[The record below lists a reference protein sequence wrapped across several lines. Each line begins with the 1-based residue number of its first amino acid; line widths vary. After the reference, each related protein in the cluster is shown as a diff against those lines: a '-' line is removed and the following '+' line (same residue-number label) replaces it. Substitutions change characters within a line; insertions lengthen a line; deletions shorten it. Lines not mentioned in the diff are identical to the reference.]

1 MRTKSL
7 PIMAAVWLGVVMI
20 PLAGCDRDVNAV
32 HADRD
37 AQGNTT
43 VKVDGQQ
50 VDRNFN
56 EANKDFKAAG
66 EQIKDSVNSAGA
78 AIERGAERA
87 QEKIGPVVN
96 EAMDSATITSKVKSK
111 LASDPGI
118 NALYIDVDT
127 DNGHVT
133 LKGKVALAGQR
144 DIAERIARQTEGVTD
159 VTNQIQV
166 IGEPATA
173 APVGQ

>member
-1 MRTKSL
+1 MRTRSL

-32 HADRD
+32 HANRD

-43 VKVDGQQ
+43 VRVDGKQ
-50 VDRNFN
+50 VDQNVN
-56 EANKDFKAAG
+56 QANKDFKAG
-66 EQIKDSVNSAGA
+66 VNSAGA
-78 AIERGAERA
+78 AIERGAEKA

-111 LASDPGI
+111 LAADPGI
-118 NALYIDVDT
+118 NALYVDVDT

-144 DIAERIARQTEGVTD
+144 EIAERIARQTEGVKD

-166 IGEPATA
+166 VGEPASPPPA
-173 APVGQ
+173 GQ

>member
-1 MRTKSL
+1 MKTRSL
-7 PIMAAVWLGVVMI
+7 PILAAVWLGVAMI

-43 VKVDGQQ
+43 VRVDGKQ
-50 VDRNFN
+50 VDQNVA

-66 EQIKDSVNSAGA
+66 EQIKDGVNSAGA
-78 AIERGAERA
+78 AIERGAEKA

-111 LASDPGI
+111 LAADPGI

-127 DNGHVT
+127 DNGRVT

-159 VTNQIQV
+159 VVNEIQV
-166 IGEPATA
+166 IGEPAPA

>member
-1 MRTKSL
+1 MRTRSL
-7 PIMAAVWLGVVMI
+7 PIMAAVWLGVLMI

-43 VKVDGQQ
+43 VHVDGKQ
-50 VDRNFN
+50 VDQNIDQ
-56 EANKDFKAAG
+56 ANKDFKAAG
-66 EQIKDSVNSAGA
+66 EQIKEGASEAGA
-78 AIERGAERA
+78 ALQRGAEKA

-96 EAMDSATITSKVKSK
+96 EVMDNATITSKVKAK
-111 LASDPGI
+111 LATDPAI

-127 DNGHVT
+127 SNGRVT
-133 LKGKVALAGQR
+133 LSGKVALAGQR
-144 DIAERIARQTEGVTD
+144 EAAEKIARRTDGVKD
-159 VTNQIQV
+159 VVNQIQV

-173 APVGQ
+173 PPVGQ

>member
-1 MRTKSL
+1 MRTRSL
-7 PIMAAVWLGVVMI
+7 PIMAAVWLGVLMI

-43 VKVDGQQ
+43 VHVDGKQ
-50 VDRNFN
+50 VDQNVDQ
-56 EANKDFKAAG
+56 ANKDFKAAG
-66 EQIKDSVNSAGA
+66 EQIKDGVNSAGA
-78 AIERGAERA
+78 ALERGAERA

-96 EAMDSATITSKVKSK
+96 EVMDNATITSKVKSR
-111 LASDPGI
+111 LAADPGI

-127 DNGHVT
+127 DNGRVT

-144 DIAERIARQTEGVTD
+144 EIAERIARQTEGVKD
-159 VTNQIQV
+159 VVNQIQV
-166 IGEPATA
+166 AGEPPSPPPA
-173 APVGQ
+173 GQ

>member
-1 MRTKSL
+1 MKTRSL

-43 VKVDGQQ
+43 VHVDGKQ
-50 VDRNFN
+50 VDQNVN

-66 EQIKDSVNSAGA
+66 EQIKDGVNSAGA

-111 LASDPGI
+111 LAADPGI
-118 NALYIDVDT
+118 NALFIDVDT
-127 DNGHVT
+127 DNGRVT

-159 VTNQIQV
+159 VVNQIQV
-166 IGEPATA
+166 VGEPGA